1 MNTEFGIR
9 TLLRSN
15 YNTYKTSALLIPSMK
30 EIVFIDEG
38 SLPTPEGIT
47 REWVKAAAENRN
59 EDEKLFSV
67 VREAFRR
74 KIDVGIHVPTYP
86 QFRDMIGQFLDII
99 KDEKN
104 CSDPYVLK
112 EENAKILELEIIDE
126 IAKQY
131 QEKTGKTL
139 EVRVC
144 IAGPTDL
151 YLQAFG
157 ATDYVD
163 AYNILALDIEKFI
176 KQAFKTAKNFKIKV
190 IALDEISL
198 GLNNKIQFSDSD
210 IISALTVASTYARQQ
225 GADMEIHLYSPLKY
239 KLICET
245 PINIIGFEYAG
256 TPSYLDLLD
265 RKVLEDSNTYVGV
278 GISRTDIF
286 SLISIINEKY
296 GVNAWKEKEYL
307 QKIVTELETPD
318 VIKKRLEAA
327 CSVLGDRIKYANP
340 DCGLA
345 FWPDQTLAFKLL
357 ENTAKAINEFNAE
370 RKISE

>member
-1 MNTEFGIR
+1 MKGI
-9 TLLRSN
+9 
-15 YNTYKTSALLIPSMK
+15 I
-30 EIVFIDEG
+30 FIDEG

-47 REWVKAAAENRN
+47 REWVKAAAENPN

-131 QEKTGKTL
+131 KEKTGKTL

-198 GLNNKIQFSDSD
+198 GLNDKIQFSDSD
-210 IISALTVASTYARQQ
+210 IISALTAASTYARQQ

-239 KLICET
+239 RLICET
-245 PINIIGFEYAG
+245 PINVIGFEYAG

-265 RKVLEDSNTYVGV
+265 RKVLEDSNTYIGV

-286 SLISIINEKY
+286 SLTSIINEKY
-296 GVNAWKEKEYL
+296 RVNAWKEKEYL

-318 VIKKRLEAA
+318 VIKKRLEMAF
-327 CSVLGDRIKYANP
+327 SILGDRIKYANP

-345 FWPDQTLAFKLL
+345 FWPDQDLAFKLL

-370 RKISE
+370 RGHVPEL